1 MALSQSILNDFGL
14 HFIRLSEKIPEKCI
28 QRSLKMD
35 LAEEP
40 DNVETT
46 GTASTAGI
54 PAELSMHGRKGPVE
68 NFWAKRPC

>member
-1 MALSQSILNDFGL
+1 
-14 HFIRLSEKIPEKCI
+14 
-28 QRSLKMD
+28 MD